1 MGRYRLPS
9 RFQPIA
15 LFIRLRM
22 LRASSADENIQF
34 HLKKGYKQRS
44 LSIEK
49 PECSSLSPNV
59 GARELT
65 IQQSLQSQVLDS
77 PEADRRRLPPDGHCK
92 VPWKWLGVGNSPMV
106 MLIFQGRQVVSQ
118 ALIMLDENLR

>member
-1 MGRYRLPS
+1 MLPFGNRDLEQSGHRMGLMEVGMGRYRLPL

-49 PECSSLSPNV
+49 NQNV
-59 GARELT
+59 A
-65 IQQSLQSQVLDS
+65 
-77 PEADRRRLPPDGHCK
+77 
-92 VPWKWLGVGNSPMV
+92 
-106 MLIFQGRQVVSQ
+106 VSVQ
-118 ALIMLDENLR
+118 MSVQEN